1 MSSSEKITTAE
12 AWIPPLSRRMEALL
26 DEAAQQTGRS
36 REEILHFCLK
46 HGIERMLEE
55 WGESDSP

>member
-1 MSSSEKITTAE
+1 MSSSDKITTVE
-12 AWIPPLSRRMEALL
+12 AWIPSLSERMEALL

-46 HGIERMLEE
+46 HGIERMLQE
-55 WGESDSP
+55 WKKSDSP